1 MRAEAEGRAAR
12 AKRARTVAA
21 IFAASALLVSVSTA
35 LELRINWTG
44 SMPLGLYQRVDPVL
58 VRGEWVAVCL
68 DGEAARIA
76 RERHYVILGSC
87 ASGVSEIVKRIAA
100 IPGDR
105 IELGQGGVRV
115 NGELIPGSQ
124 LLDRDSEGA
133 PLAHANEG
141 EIVLAAGR
149 YWVMG
154 THIRRS
160 WDSRYFGPI
169 AREQIVGGAR
179 PLWTF

>member
-1 MRAEAEGRAAR
+1 MRAEAEKCAAR
-12 AKRARTVAA
+12 AKRVRLVAA
-21 IFAASALLVSVSTA
+21 IFAASALLVGVSTA
-35 LELRINWTG
+35 LELRVNWTE
-44 SMPLGLYQRVDPVL
+44 SMPLGLYQRTGPAL
-58 VRGEWVAVCL
+58 VRGAWVAVCL

-76 RERHYVILGSC
+76 RERHYVIAGSC
-87 ASGVSEIVKRIAA
+87 ASGVTEIVKRIAA

-105 IELGQGGVRV
+105 IELGQDGVRV
-115 NGELIPGSQ
+115 NGDPIPGSELQ
-124 LLDRDSEGA
+124 GRDRQGA
-133 PLAHANEG
+133 PLAHAEEG
-141 EIVLAAGR
+141 EFVLADGR

-154 THIRRS
+154 THVRRS